1 MQAYIRN
8 DARTRYLPTSGWS
21 ELVKDIAHL
30 CLTYKPAEV
39 LVNLSD
45 NDLTLTTVR
54 ELVESLEK
62 TKDIHG
68 LLALDLSLNRVQA
81 SWEEIV
87 PLIATLLKKPL
98 VQYLNLSLNYLPALE
113 TLDNDPL
120 VKQELYSYG
129 RRLSLGYTYQLL
141 IGEPDVDYWTQNA
154 REFKRV
160 AFGEQENM

>member
-8 DARTRYLPTSGWS
+8 DARTRYLPTSGLS
-21 ELVKDIAHL
+21 QLVKDIAHL

-45 NDLTLTTVR
+45 NDLTLTSVR
-54 ELVESLEK
+54 ELVELLDIN
-62 TKDIHG
+62 KDIHG
-68 LLALDLSLNRVQA
+68 ILALDLSLNRVQA

-87 PLIATLLKKPL
+87 PLIATLLKNPL

-113 TLDNDPL
+113 TLNDNPS

-129 RRLSLGYTYQLL
+129 RRLSLGYNNQLL
-141 IGEPDVDYWTQNA
+141 VGEPDVDYWTQNA

-160 AFGEQENM
+160 AFGEQENW